1 MLYQIGENK
10 NIIIGKTGNFSYYF
24 ALLLKIM
31 EKENLFNKFINEL
44 RNIDSELVI
53 DLIETIFIIFDSSF
67 NYLHIEFIKENKEI
81 FKNAF
86 LKLLRNGIEKM
97 SSGFLILIKGFMKK
111 IFSKTEDSYI
121 ELENEIISVIL
132 DNSLDWI
139 NIDKLDERLKG
150 LKELNQKVRNYN
162 NDIMADSL
170 KKINIIEHIFGSNSH
185 SELIKNS
192 GDIIKNMILYIY
204 QTHL

>member
-1 MLYQIGENK
+1 
-10 NIIIGKTGNFSYYF
+10 
-24 ALLLKIM
+24 
-31 EKENLFNKFINEL
+31 
-44 RNIDSELVI
+44 
-53 DLIETIFIIFDSSF
+53 
-67 NYLHIEFIKENKEI
+67 
-81 FKNAF
+81 
-86 LKLLRNGIEKM
+86 
-97 SSGFLILIKGFMKK
+97 MKK

-192 GDIIKNMILYIY
+192 GDIIKNMILYKRLDENDVKLICECTQKGDIEAKKFIIELLDNLVDDIY
-204 QTHL
+204 FNNVLITNFTNYKK